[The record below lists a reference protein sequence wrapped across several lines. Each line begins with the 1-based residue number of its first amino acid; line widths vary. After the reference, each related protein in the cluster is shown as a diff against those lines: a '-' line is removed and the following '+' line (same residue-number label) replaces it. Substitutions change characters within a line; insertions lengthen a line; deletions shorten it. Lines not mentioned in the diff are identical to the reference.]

1 MHSTPIHV
9 TPAGRASV
17 DPVAAYRAAVAE
29 KAKEAVKEEWRRQA
43 DISLAIPAAA
53 GTPDATPWR

>member
-1 MHSTPIHV
+1 MAPIHV

-17 DPVAAYRAAVAE
+17 DPVAAYRAAVVE

-43 DISLAIPAAA
+43 DISLAKMLLHPVPK
-53 GTPDATPWR
+53 GTMK